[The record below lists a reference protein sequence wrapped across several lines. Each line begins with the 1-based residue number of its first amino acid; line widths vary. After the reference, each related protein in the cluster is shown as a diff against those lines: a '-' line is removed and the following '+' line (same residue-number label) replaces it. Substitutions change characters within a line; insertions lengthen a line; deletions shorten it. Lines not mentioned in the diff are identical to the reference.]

1 MFAWGCVVAFAGTG
15 RAPFAGAT
23 VSEALYRISH
33 EPPDLEGLDPALVEP
48 VGAALAKDPAER
60 PTPQDLLVRLTGHA
74 APARADPGRTAVD
87 PGRTTVEPAPARPRR
102 GRRPL
107 VAGGAALL
115 ALGVALGAAGQAR
128 LGDGFRP
135 RGKTPATAQAPSP
148 GTPFFP
154 KDGFDNDRG
163 GWDGTGCGVY
173 RDHSLQVSTDTTDA
187 TEEYCSLPGE
197 RAVADGRTL
206 HEVSVSFAS
215 GGSSG
220 YAGLYVLNR
229 ENSDDEGSRYE
240 AMLRWDGVLR
250 LRKVVDDDPVRGA
263 VRTVELPGFRAQ
275 QANRL
280 QVEVDLTGRATGL
293 RVWVN
298 GRRVLEFTDSARPLR
313 RGTDA
318 LAVHQAD
325 GADETSDAM
334 ARFDDFII
342 TRLH

>member
-1 MFAWGCVVAFAGTG
+1 T
-15 RAPFAGAT
+15 T
-23 VSEALYRISH
+23 
-33 EPPDLEGLDPALVEP
+33 
-48 VGAALAKDPAER
+48 
-60 PTPQDLLVRLTGHA
+60 
-74 APARADPGRTAVD
+74 VD

-102 GRRPL
+102 GRRSP

-115 ALGVALGAAGQAR
+115 ALGMALGAAGQAW
-128 LGDGFRP
+128 LGDGLRS
-135 RGKTPATAQAPSP
+135 RGRTPATAQAPTP

-154 KDGFDNDRG
+154 RDGFDNDRG

-173 RDHSLQVSTDTTDA
+173 RDQSLQVSTDTGDA
-187 TEEYCSLPGE
+187 SEEYCTLPGE

-240 AMLRWDGVLR
+240 VMLRWDGVLR
-250 LRKVVDDDPVRGA
+250 LRKVVDDRPVRGSA
-263 VRTVELPGFRAQ
+263 RTVELPGFRAQ
-275 QANRL
+275 QATRL
-280 QVEVDLTGRATGL
+280 QVEVDLTRSATGL
-293 RVWVN
+293 RVWMN
-298 GRRVLEFTDSARPLR
+298 GRRVLEFADSARPLR

-318 LAVHQAD
+318 LAVQQAD
-325 GADETSDAM
+325 DADETSEAT
-334 ARFDDFII
+334 ARFDDFVI